1 MPKCCEIT
9 GGIVIVCG
17 FEFRKINRLDSEI
30 RFLFGSMF
38 MFEFET

>member
-1 MPKCCEIT
+1 MPKRCEIA

-30 RFLFGSMF
+30 RLLIGTMF
-38 MFEFET
+38 MF